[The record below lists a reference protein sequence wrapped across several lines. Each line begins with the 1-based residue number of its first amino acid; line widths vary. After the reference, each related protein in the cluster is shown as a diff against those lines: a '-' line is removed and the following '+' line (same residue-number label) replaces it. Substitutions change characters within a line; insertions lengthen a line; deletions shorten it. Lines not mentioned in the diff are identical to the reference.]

1 MASDNLRERAFVIIK
16 PDGVQRGLVGEIIQR
31 FERKGL
37 RLVGLKMIHITLEQ
51 ARRQYAC
58 HEGKPFYDSLIK
70 FMTSGPSVA
79 MVLEGRDAIAL
90 VRKLMGATD
99 PLKSEPGTIRGDHSV
114 DIKHNLVHGADSLES
129 YQHEMPI
136 YFAPDELFDYELA
149 LTGWMY
155 YR

>member
-1 MASDNLRERAFVIIK
+1 MVADNLRERAFVIIK
-16 PDGVQRGLVGEIIQR
+16 PDAVQRGLVGEILGR

-37 RLVGLKMIHITLEQ
+37 RIVGLKMVHITPEQ

-58 HEGKPFYDSLIK
+58 HEGKAFYESLVQ
-70 FMTSGPSVA
+70 FMVSGPA
-79 MVLEGRDAIAL
+79 MALVLEGRDAIAL

-114 DIKHNLVHGADSLES
+114 DIKHNLVHGSDSAES
-129 YQHEMPI
+129 FAHEMPI
-136 YFAPDELFDYELA
+136 YFAPHELFDYELA